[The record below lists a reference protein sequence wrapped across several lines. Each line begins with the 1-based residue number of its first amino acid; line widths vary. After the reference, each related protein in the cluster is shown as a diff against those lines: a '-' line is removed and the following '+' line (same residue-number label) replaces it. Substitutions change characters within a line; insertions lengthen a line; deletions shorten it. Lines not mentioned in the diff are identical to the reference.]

1 MQITHLYVQKFIGI
15 IGLLLSFGCL
25 IVAMLTFL
33 EKRNKHK
40 K

>member
-1 MQITHLYVQKFIGI
+1 MTDAEIILIFIGI